1 MKRKAL
7 DRRGWVGITRSSYKQ
22 AEIKC
27 DDFHGIVGL
36 LNIHSVSRTKW
47 CYLTVNDTDMKW
59 LHIMPYG
66 ENYVIT
72 AIISTEGVI
81 AKWYIDIIAEYGYL
95 PDGVLWFDDL
105 YLDYDICDGVCNRYD
120 MDELDEALE
129 TGKITRELYETAV
142 NAGHRLETYVLN
154 DLGRFD
160 TWCMKLL
167 DKIESINIKG
177 VLNMRKNFTYES
189 EARKPKT
196 YRYLLSTPDNYD
208 PKTESLPLIVFLHGA
223 GERGTDVNELKKHGI
238 PKLFDNG
245 FGDLRVVTVAPQCD
259 TGTTWN
265 AQVKELKVFI
275 DYIADEYNIDKNRI
289 SLTGISMGG
298 FGTWAMGIEF
308 PGYFSALAPICGG
321 NGMVWLADL
330 LKDVP
335 IRTFHGTADD
345 VVLYSC
351 SVDMV
356 EAVNKAGGNS
366 VLATYEG
373 VGHDVWV
380 QAYEQTDLIEWLM
393 NQVKA

>member
-1 MKRKAL
+1 MKRKPL
-7 DRRGWVGITRSSYKQ
+7 DRRGWIGITRSRYKQ

-36 LNIHSVSRTKW
+36 LNIDGVSGES
-47 CYLTVNDTDMKW
+47 LTWDIKAGMKW
-59 LHIMPYG
+59 LHIMPYDG
-66 ENYVIT
+66 NYVIT
-72 AIISTEGVI
+72 AMLSTEGV
-81 AKWYIDIIAEYGYL
+81 AERWYIDIIAGYGYF

-105 YLDYDICDGVCNRYD
+105 LLDYYIENGVCTQYD

-129 TGKITRELYETAV
+129 TGDITRELYDTAV
-142 NAGHRLETYVLN
+142 NAGNRLETYVLN

-167 DKIESINIKG
+167 DEIESINNKG
-177 VLNMRKNFTYES
+177 VMNMQKNFTYKS
-189 EARKPKT
+189 EAREPKM
-196 YRYLLSTPDNYD
+196 YRYLLSTPENYD

-223 GERGTDVNELKKHGI
+223 GERGTDVNLLKLHGI
-238 PKLFDNG
+238 PKLFDKG
-245 FGDLRVVTVAPQCD
+245 SDLRVVTVSPQCD
-259 TGTTWN
+259 AGTTWN
-265 AQVKELKVFI
+265 AQVKELKIFI
-275 DYIADEYNIDKNRI
+275 DHIADEYNIDKNRI

-298 FGTWAMGIEF
+298 FGTWSMGIEF

-321 NGMVWLADL
+321 NGMIWLADL

-356 EAVNKAGGNS
+356 EAVNKAGGNAA
-366 VLATYEG
+366 LTTYEG
-373 VGHDVWV
+373 VGHDSWV